1 MQATLADRWPG
12 PGPEWAAGYEAA
24 RRQAINKHVEA
35 ARFFTRLGAHGQ
47 AAVHLAWADTFLHM
61 EATDG
66 F

>member
-1 MQATLADRWPG
+1 
-12 PGPEWAAGYEAA
+12 
-24 RRQAINKHVEA
+24 VEA
-35 ARFFTRLGAHGQ
+35 ARFFTRLGAHDQ